1 MNLEDEIYYF
11 YMQEKKIKVIRI
23 ILGILI
29 PIIYTII
36 HIPPE
41 VTLTQALSAAIV
53 FLVIIYFVIS
63 VLRRNKII

>member
-1 MNLEDEIYYF
+1 MNLKDEIYYF
-11 YMQEKKIKVIRI
+11 YMQEKRTKVIRI

-29 PIIYTII
+29 PIVYTVI

-41 VTLTQALSAAIV
+41 VTVTQALSAGLV

-63 VLRRNKII
+63 VLRRYKII

>member
-1 MNLEDEIYYF
+1 
-11 YMQEKKIKVIRI
+11 MQEKRIKVIRI

-41 VTLTQALSAAIV
+41 VTVTQALSAAIV
-53 FLVIIYFVIS
+53 FFSNNIFFIKCFKTLQDYIII
-63 VLRRNKII
+63 

>member
-11 YMQEKKIKVIRI
+11 YMQEKRIKVIRI
-23 ILGILI
+23 TLGILI

-36 HIPPE
+36 HIPPD
-41 VTLTQALSAAIV
+41 VTLTQALFAAIV

-63 VLRRNKII
+63 VLRRYKII

>member
-11 YMQEKKIKVIRI
+11 YMQEKRTKVIRI

-29 PIIYTII
+29 PIVYTVI

-41 VTLTQALSAAIV
+41 VTVTQAISAGLV

-63 VLRRNKII
+63 VLKRYKII

>member
-11 YMQEKKIKVIRI
+11 YMQEKRIKVIRI
-23 ILGILI
+23 TLGILI

-36 HIPPE
+36 YIPLD

-53 FLVIIYFVIS
+53 FLAIIYFVIS
-63 VLRRNKII
+63 VLRRYKII

>member
-11 YMQEKKIKVIRI
+11 YMQEKRTKVIRI

-29 PIIYTII
+29 PIVYTVI

-41 VTLTQALSAAIV
+41 VTVTQAIFAGLV

-63 VLRRNKII
+63 VLKRYKII

>member
-1 MNLEDEIYYF
+1 MNLQDEIYYF
-11 YMQEKKIKVIRI
+11 NMQEKRTKVIRI

-29 PIIYTII
+29 PIVYTVI

-41 VTLTQALSAAIV
+41 VTVTQAISAGLV

-63 VLRRNKII
+63 VLKRYKII

>member
-1 MNLEDEIYYF
+1 
-11 YMQEKKIKVIRI
+11 MQEKRIKVIRI

-41 VTLTQALSAAIV
+41 VTVTQALSAAIV
-53 FLVIIYFVIS
+53 FLVIIYFF
-63 VLRRNKII
+63 NKCFKTLQDYIII

>member
-1 MNLEDEIYYF
+1 
-11 YMQEKKIKVIRI
+11 MQEKRIKVIRI

-36 HIPPE
+36 NIPLE
-41 VTLTQALSAAIV
+41 VTVTQALSAAIV

-63 VLRRNKII
+63 VLRRYKII

>member
-1 MNLEDEIYYF
+1 
-11 YMQEKKIKVIRI
+11 MQEKRTKVIRI

-29 PIIYTII
+29 PIVYTVI

-41 VTLTQALSAAIV
+41 VTVTQALSAGLV

-63 VLRRNKII
+63 VLKRYKIL

>member
-11 YMQEKKIKVIRI
+11 YMQEKRIKVIRI
-23 ILGILI
+23 TLGILI

-36 HIPPE
+36 HIPPD
-41 VTLTQALSAAIV
+41 VTLTQALSAATV

-63 VLRRNKII
+63 VLRRYKII